1 MNQIAENTDSG
12 RISHRSLHDELVERL
27 REMIMTGTLR
37 AGARVEERELCERFG
52 VSRTPLREAL
62 KVLATEGYVTLVPRR
77 GAWVAALSENDLKEA
92 FPIMAALEAL
102 AGEMACANA
111 TDAEIEHIDR
121 LTHEMAEHHRAGR
134 REAYFELN
142 QKIHL
147 AIAEAAR
154 NPTLWRMQRSLDG
167 RVRRGRYQANI
178 SSSRWEQAMDE
189 HIRIASALRARDGAR
204 TGELLRLHLQ
214 NKLRALRA
222 SDQEIAPTGGDPTDD
237 P

>member
-1 MNQIAENTDSG
+1 MNTIAKNTDPG

-27 REMIMTGTLR
+27 REMIMTGILP
-37 AGARVEERELCERFG
+37 AGSRVEERELCERFG
-52 VSRTPLREAL
+52 VSRTPLRESL

-77 GAWVAALSENDLKEA
+77 GAWVAALSEDDLKEA

-111 TDAEIEHIDR
+111 TDAEIDYIDR
-121 LTHEMAEHHRAGR
+121 LTREMAEHYQAGR
-134 REAYFELN
+134 RDPYFELN

-178 SSSRWEQAMDE
+178 SSRRWEQAMDE
-189 HIRIASALRARDGAR
+189 HFRIASALRARDGAQAA
-204 TGELLRLHLQ
+204 ELLRLHLQ
-214 NKLRALRA
+214 NKSYALRA
-222 SDQEIAPTGGDPTDD
+222 TVQEIAPTGDEPIDD